1 LAPKAEPIEPNIPEA
16 SGGGEETSGGDSGA
30 AVLPETNGEDS
41 GAPAQPE
48 SPRGVWPT
56 PERELLEQAGQ
67 EDLELV
73 RSAARLSV
81 AHTDD
86 EIPVELAEQLDSAM
100 DVDVPEA
107 TGSAGNT
114 GEGSSGSAV
123 KSEPQDA
130 QIPAPEVVQ
139 LREELLDVRTED
151 GELVMKT
158 TIYIIDD

>member
-1 LAPKAEPIEPNIPEA
+1 VQP
-16 SGGGEETSGGDSGA
+16 ETS
-30 AVLPETNGEDS
+30 GEDS
-41 GAPAQPE
+41 GAAAQPE

-86 EIPVELAEQLDSAM
+86 DIPEELAEQLDSAM
-100 DVDVPEA
+100 DVDAPEA
-107 TGSAGNT
+107 TESGENS
-114 GEGSSGSAV
+114 GEGDSGSAV
-123 KSEPQDA
+123 KTEQQDA

-151 GELVMKT
+151 G
-158 TIYIIDD
+158 